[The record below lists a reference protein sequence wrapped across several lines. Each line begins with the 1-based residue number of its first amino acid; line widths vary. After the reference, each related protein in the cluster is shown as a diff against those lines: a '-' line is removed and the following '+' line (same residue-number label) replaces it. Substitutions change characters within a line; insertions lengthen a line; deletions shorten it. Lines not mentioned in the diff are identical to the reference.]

1 VISGGGDTL
10 YEPQEKPVT
19 IVILMGP
26 PGSGKGTQAEVLA
39 GRLGVPAISTGEIFR
54 ASVAGE
60 TELGRKAK
68 QYLDAGEYVPDQLTN
83 AMVRERLAEDDTR
96 SGFLLDGYPR
106 TLDQVAVLD
115 ELLAAQDRRL
125 DAVVELE
132 VDPEELVQRLLRR
145 AELEHRSDDTEEIV
159 RRRLQ
164 VYNEQTLPIIEVYA
178 ERGLVIP
185 VDGAGEMDEVSQ
197 RILQVAESLQHRER

>member
-1 VISGGGDTL
+1 L

-132 VDPEELVQRLLRR
+132 VDPEELVHRLLRR

-164 VYNEQTLPIIEVYA
+164 VYTEQTLPLIEVYA

>member
-1 VISGGGDTL
+1 MT
-10 YEPQEKPVT
+10 T
-19 IVILMGP
+19 VILMGP

-39 GRLGVPAISTGEIFR
+39 DRLGIPIISTGDIFR
-54 ASVAGE
+54 ASVAGG
-60 TELGRKAK
+60 TELGREAQ
-68 QYLDAGEYVPDQLTN
+68 QYLDAGEYVPDELTN

-132 VDPEELVQRLLRR
+132 VDPDELVQRLLRR
-145 AELEHRSDDTEEIV
+145 AELEHRSDDTEEVI

-164 VYNEQTLPIIEVYA
+164 AYSEQTLPLIEVYG

-185 VDGAGEMDEVSQ
+185 VDGAGQVDEVSQ
-197 RILQVAESLQHRER
+197 RILQVAESLLERH

>member
-1 VISGGGDTL
+1 L

-26 PGSGKGTQAEVLA
+26 PGSGKGTQAEALA

-145 AELEHRSDDTEEIV
+145 AEVEHRSDDTEEII

-164 VYNEQTLPIIEVYA
+164 VYTEQTLPLIEVYA

-197 RILQVAESLQHRER
+197 RILQVADSLQHRDR

>member
-164 VYNEQTLPIIEVYA
+164 VYTEQTLPLIEVYA

>member
-1 VISGGGDTL
+1 L

-26 PGSGKGTQAEVLA
+26 PGSGKGTQAEALA

-145 AELEHRSDDTEEIV
+145 AEVEHRSDDTEEII

-164 VYNEQTLPIIEVYA
+164 VYTEQTLPLIEVYA

-197 RILQVAESLQHRER
+197 RILQVAESMLHRDR

>member
-1 VISGGGDTL
+1 MSGGGDTL

-164 VYNEQTLPIIEVYA
+164 VYTEQTLPLIEVYA

-197 RILQVAESLQHRER
+197 RILQVAESLLHRNR

>member
-1 VISGGGDTL
+1 M
-10 YEPQEKPVT
+10 T
-19 IVILMGP
+19 ILILMGP
-26 PGSGKGTQAEVLA
+26 PGSGKGTQAKVLA
-39 GRLGVPAISTGEIFR
+39 GRLGVPTISTGDIFR
-54 ASVAGE
+54 ASVAGG
-60 TELGRKAK
+60 TELGRKAQ
-68 QYLDAGEYVPDQLTN
+68 QYIDAGEYVPDELTN

-145 AELEHRSDDTEEIV
+145 AELEHRSDDTEEII

-164 VYNEQTLPIIEVYA
+164 VYTEQTLPLIEVYA

-185 VDGAGEMDEVSQ
+185 VDGAGEMHDVSQ
-197 RILQVAESLQHRER
+197 RILQLAESLLHRDR

>member
-1 VISGGGDTL
+1 L

-26 PGSGKGTQAEVLA
+26 PGSGKGTQAEALA

-68 QYLDAGEYVPDQLTN
+68 QYLDAGEYVPDQLAN

-145 AELEHRSDDTEEIV
+145 AELEHRSDDTEEII

-164 VYNEQTLPIIEVYA
+164 VYTEQTLPLIEVYA

-197 RILQVAESLQHRER
+197 RILQVADSLQHRDR